1 MICASSTGDSL
12 IFGEVKL
19 HWLDVVDR
27 VRFRVCVQV
36 FRCLHIR
43 WLLNTCLPITISSPA
58 IGWPWPSRLS
68 TPVKLASYG
77 GRSFHTLA
85 LRIGTHF
92 HLLTIVFFFHLL
104 SATPK
109 PFSSLSTRLAHAVR
123 FGFFYKNTL
132 YKFTVIIIIIIIYA
146 SEHAEGGLQTI
157 WLQSIKHR
165 RRSREGP
172 QVRTLTIIWLWVSSM
187 AWTLT
192 IIWLH
197 YRISIVTKVRLYC
210 ATRRP
215 QRSFTLKMHQNRWRL
230 GLRPRP
236 IGSAPLDPLAWLRG
250 PISSS

>member
-12 IFGEVKL
+12 IFGEVSYTL
-19 HWLDVVDR
+19 AIR
-27 VRFRVCVQV
+27 CRPSSVQSLRPGV
-36 FRCLHIR
+36 QMSAQDGS
-43 WLLNTCLPITISSPA
+43 W
-58 IGWPWPSRLS
+58 
-68 TPVKLASYG
+68 TPVYRLPSLHL
-77 GRSFHTLA
+77 RSADCSHLDFPRLWNLLRTEDVHLHTPA

-109 PFSSLSTRLAHAVR
+109 PFCSFSTRLAHAVR

-132 YKFTVIIIIIIIYA
+132 YKFTVIIIIITYA
-146 SEHAEGGLQTI
+146 SEYAESGLQTI

-172 QVRTLTIIWLWVSSM
+172 QVRTLTIIWLWMSSM

-197 YRISIVTKVRLYC
+197 YRIS
-210 ATRRP
+210 
-215 QRSFTLKMHQNRWRL
+215 SH
-230 GLRPRP
+230 
-236 IGSAPLDPLAWLRG
+236 
-250 PISSS
+250 